1 MPDMQVPC
9 RYGCC
14 NIGKHECQSPRT
26 QAVIFLALWGQETGA
41 QLEGQGVA
49 RGAGGPPRRR
59 QPPTAHIEV
68 FPQPG

>member
-1 MPDMQVPC
+1 MQVPC

-49 RGAGGPPRRR
+49 HGAGGPPR
-59 QPPTAHIEV
+59 
-68 FPQPG
+68 